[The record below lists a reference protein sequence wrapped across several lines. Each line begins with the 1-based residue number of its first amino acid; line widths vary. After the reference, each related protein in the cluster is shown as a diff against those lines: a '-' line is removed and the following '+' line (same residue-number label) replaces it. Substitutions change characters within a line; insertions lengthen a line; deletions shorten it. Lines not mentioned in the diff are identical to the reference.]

1 MTISVA
7 VVGASGRMGKVVV
20 RLIEE
25 SDDFSLAA
33 AIDSKTPL
41 DAAVGADLIFDV
53 TVPAVSQKVVEFAI
67 ENGISVV
74 VGTSGWSI
82 EKISAI
88 RSAVEAKPELGVLII
103 PNFSI
108 GSVLA
113 TSFAALAARFF
124 DSIEI
129 VEAHDVSKVD
139 SPSGTAIRTAELI
152 GEARSS
158 IGPVVA
164 PHHDQRARGQL
175 IASVPI
181 HSVRMQ
187 GVGARQEVMLGG
199 RGELL
204 SIKHE
209 AVTRDAYEAGILLA
223 LRAAPTAQGIVV
235 GLDKLIDLAP
245 ATE

>member
-1 MTISVA
+1 
-7 VVGASGRMGKVVV
+7 MGKVVV

-25 SDDFSLAA
+25 SEDFELAA

-41 DAAVGADLIFDV
+41 EAALGADLIFDV

-74 VGTSGWSI
+74 VGTSGWSAERI
-82 EKISAI
+82 ATL
-88 RSAVEAKPELGVLII
+88 RAPVAANPDLVVLII

-158 IGPVVA
+158 LGPVVA

-181 HSVRMQ
+181 HSIRMQ

-209 AVTRDAYEAGILLA
+209 AVTRDSYERGILLA
-223 LRAAPTAQGIVV
+223 LRAASDATGIVV
-235 GLDKLIDLAP
+235 GLDKLIDLTGAS
-245 ATE
+245 E

>member
-1 MTISVA
+1 
-7 VVGASGRMGKVVV
+7 MGKVVV

-25 SDDFSLAA
+25 SEDFEIAA

-41 DAAVGADLIFDV
+41 EDALGADLIFDV

-74 VGTSGWSI
+74 VGTSGWSSERI
-82 EKISAI
+82 ATLNKPVA
-88 RSAVEAKPELGVLII
+88 AKADLAVLII

-152 GEARSS
+152 GEARSNL
-158 IGPVVA
+158 GPVVA

-181 HSVRMQ
+181 HSLRMQ
-187 GVGARQEVMLGG
+187 GVGARQEVLLGG

-209 AVTRDAYEAGILLA
+209 AVTRDSYERGILLA
-223 LRAAPTAQGIVV
+223 LRAASGATGIVV
-235 GLDKLIDLAP
+235 GLDKLIDL
-245 ATE
+245 TGSSE

>member
-1 MTISVA
+1 
-7 VVGASGRMGKVVV
+7 MGKVVL

-25 SDDFSLAA
+25 SDDFELWA
-33 AIDSKTPL
+33 AIDSRTAL
-41 DAAVGADLIFDV
+41 DGALGADLIFDV
-53 TVPAVSQKVVEFAI
+53 TVPAVSQRVVEFAI

-82 EKISAI
+82 ERISTI
-88 RSAVEAKPELGVLII
+88 RKAVAAQPEMAVLII

-158 IGPVVA
+158 LGPVVA

-175 IASVPI
+175 VASVPI

-223 LRAAPTAQGIVV
+223 LRAAPTARGIVV

-245 ATE
+245 SAE

>member
-1 MTISVA
+1 
-7 VVGASGRMGKVVV
+7 MGKVVV
-20 RLIEE
+20 RLIQQSE
-25 SDDFSLAA
+25 DFELAA
-33 AIDSKTPL
+33 SIDSKTPL
-41 DAAVGADLIFDV
+41 DAALGADLIFDV

-67 ENGISVV
+67 ENAISIV
-74 VGTSGWSI
+74 VGTSGWSLERI
-82 EKISAI
+82 ATLKAPV
-88 RSAVEAKPELGVLII
+88 AAQPDLAVLII
-103 PNFSI
+103 PNFAI

-113 TSFAALAARFF
+113 TSFAAMAARFF

-152 GEARSS
+152 GEARANV
-158 IGPVVA
+158 GPVVA

-223 LRAAPTAQGIVV
+223 LRAASGLSGIVV
-235 GLDKLIDLAP
+235 GLDKLIDLTGA
-245 ATE
+245 AE

>member
-7 VVGASGRMGKVVV
+7 VVGATGRMGKFVS

-25 SDDFSLAA
+25 SVDFELAA
-33 AIDSKTPL
+33 SIDSKTPL
-41 DAAVGADLIFDV
+41 DAAKGADLIFDV
-53 TVPAVSQKVVEFAI
+53 TVPAVSQTVVEFAI
-67 ENGISVV
+67 ENGISAV

-82 EKISAI
+82 ERIETI
-88 RSAVEAKPELGVLII
+88 RKSVAARPGLGVLII

-113 TSFAALAARFF
+113 TSFAAVAARFF

-152 GEARSS
+152 GEARATL
-158 IGPVVA
+158 GPVVA

-204 SIKHE
+204 TLKHE
-209 AVTRDAYEAGILLA
+209 AVTRDAYEAGIMLA
-223 LRAAPTAQGIVV
+223 LRAAPTASGIIV

-245 ATE
+245 AAE